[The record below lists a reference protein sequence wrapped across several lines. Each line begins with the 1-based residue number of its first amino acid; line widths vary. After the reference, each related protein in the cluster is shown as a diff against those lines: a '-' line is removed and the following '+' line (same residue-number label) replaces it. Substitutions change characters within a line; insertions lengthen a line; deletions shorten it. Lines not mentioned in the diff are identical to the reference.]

1 MAIRRRT
8 LIAGGLA
15 GTAALAFGVK
25 PGDRGGS
32 HDDYFRQLSKALQ
45 VVNLVRPTLVLDYG
59 RFLVNAEQVRKTLID
74 GPGRLPARIVV
85 KSLPAVGFMNVLMQ
99 VLQTQRLMVFN
110 MPMLD
115 TVLRNYPD
123 ADILFGKPMPVAAVR
138 QWLYTESNR
147 DQLRN
152 IQWLVDTPVRLQEF
166 VELANTLK
174 KTLRVSLEIDVGLHR
189 GGFATPKAVK
199 EAVAFAKESPHIE
212 ISGLMGY
219 DAHVGKMPTLF
230 DMQEDAWNACQQMY
244 KDCVQVL
251 RDSGL
256 TPEKMTLNSGGSL
269 TYPRHAL
276 YTAANDISLGSA
288 FVMPSDFEKPS
299 LKAHKPAC
307 FIATPVLKHVDP
319 ALMPGLE
326 WADGLRRWWDPN
338 TEQGFFIHGGHWL
351 ADPVSPP
358 GLSLSGLY
366 GQSSNQELYL
376 GSSTMSLQ
384 PDDYVFFRPRQSEAV
399 FLQFGDIA
407 VYNAEKGRIEASW
420 PVFPVSA

>member
-1 MAIRRRT
+1 MTIRRRT

-15 GTAALAFGVK
+15 GGAALAFGVK

-32 HDDYFRQLSKALQ
+32 HNDYFRQLSKALQ
-45 VVNLVRPTLVLDYG
+45 VVNLVRPTLVLDYA
-59 RFLVNAEQVRKTLID
+59 RFLANAEQVRKTMVE

-85 KSLPAVGFMNVLMQ
+85 KSLPALGFMNVLMQ
-99 VLQTQRLMVFN
+99 VLQTQRVMVFN

-115 TVLRNYPD
+115 IITRNYPD

-138 QWLYTESNR
+138 HWLYTEANR
-147 DQLRN
+147 ERLPQ
-152 IQWLVDTPVRLQEF
+152 IQWLVDTPIRLQEF
-166 VELANTLK
+166 AELAGTLK
-174 KTLRVSLEIDVGLHR
+174 KTLRISLEIDVGLHR
-189 GGFATPKAVK
+189 GGFATPQAVK
-199 EAVAFAKESPHIE
+199 DALEFAKQSPHLE

-219 DAHVGKMPTLF
+219 DAHVGKLPTLL
-230 DMQEDAWNACQQMY
+230 DMQEKAWNACQQMY
-244 KDCVQVL
+244 KDCVQVI
-251 RDSGL
+251 RESGL

-269 TYPRHAL
+269 TYARHAL

-288 FVMPSDFEKPS
+288 LVMPSDFDKPA
-299 LKAHKPAC
+299 LKDHQQAC
-307 FIATPVLKHVDP
+307 FIATPVLKSVDP

-326 WADGLRRWWDPN
+326 WTDSLRRWWDPN
-338 TEQGFFIHGGHWL
+338 TARGFFIHGGHWL

-358 GLSLSGLY
+358 GLALSGIY

-376 GSSTMSLQ
+376 GSAAMSLQ
-384 PDDYVFFRPRQSEAV
+384 PDEYVFFRPRQSEAV

-420 PVFPVSA
+420 PVFPASA